1 MVPPYFHQ
9 YQQKMKRGTE
19 SALFAR
25 KYSKMSIPN
34 PNGGL

>member
-9 YQQKMKRGTE
+9 YQQKMKRGAE